1 MKKRYRLTL
10 RGKIQLIALIFVIGI
25 ICIIR
30 IDNVNS
36 IDKLQDV
43 PQPETKFQ
51 DNVVDASAI
60 NSSTVLIEIDKL
72 SEETVEKIE
81 KVIEEDKYPIATT
94 IWNALREKG
103 YNEYVC
109 AGIMG
114 NFMAET
120 GGQTLN
126 INPNLW
132 SSDGYYGIAQWSPK
146 YFPEVCDK
154 DLDAQLEFLFSNIE
168 YEFNTFGKNYQKGF
182 NYEKFLLLT
191 DCREAALAFAKC
203 YERCDSA
210 YYTIRQD
217 NSEVAYEHFVI

>member
-10 RGKIQLIALIFVIGI
+10 RGKIQLIALIFVIGV
-25 ICIIR
+25 ICIIH

-43 PQPETKFQ
+43 PQPEVKFQ

-60 NSSTVLIEIDKL
+60 SSSTVLIEIDKL

-210 YYTIRQD
+210 YYTVRQD